1 MRWRSCPQDECI
13 WVPFDDEFVV
23 FHKPSGKTHFL
34 NAASEVLIREVLDE
48 PRDFS
53 DVLEFFGS
61 EVAGED
67 ASAYRKQMKEMLS
80 RLEHLGLIKNA

>member
-1 MRWRSCPQDECI
+1 LHIISDSLTPDGEI
-13 WVPFDDEFVV
+13 
-23 FHKPSGKTHFL
+23 L
-34 NAASEVLIREVLDE
+34 AVLEGLGREVQSE
-48 PRDFS
+48 PGDFS
-53 DVLEFFGS
+53 KILEFFGS